1 MTKATKKV
9 VDEIKAERLRQITQ
23 EEWDANHDDD
33 YMNGELAQAAAAYAC
48 FYRCLPWPWNDGD
61 KRYKHP
67 HRRRL
72 VIAAA
77 LLIAEIER
85 MDRVAEVEGGV

>member
-33 YMNGELAQAAAAYAC
+33 HIDGELAQVAAAYAC
-48 FYRCLPWPWNDGD
+48 FYRCLPWPWVDGD
-61 KRYKHP
+61 KRHLHP
-67 HRRRL
+67 CRRRL

-85 MDRVAEVEGGV
+85 IDRVTEAEGEK